1 MMVAARVVAAA
12 GHQAEVA
19 GQVLPPV
26 LQVLPAAVFLG
37 AVAALAVE
45 EVLEVGN
52 YIFFNTEANLFIS
65 ASEL

>member
-1 MMVAARVVAAA
+1 MMVAARVVEAA
-12 GHQAEVA
+12 GHQVEVA

-26 LQVLPAAVFLG
+26 LQVLPAVFPG

>member
-12 GHQAEVA
+12 GHQVEVA

-26 LQVLPAAVFLG
+26 LQVLPAVFPG

-65 ASEL
+65 VSEL